1 MDKVGRYRCN
11 GGRDSDDGWNYN
23 AHTTVGSYLPNAWG
37 RVFVIILNM
46 LQIKYVTLSREFRF
60 SAAHR
65 LHREEWSE
73 EKNREA
79 FGKCSSLHGHD
90 YRLKVTVRSAG
101 EGDMVVNVF
110 DLKSVV
116 EKEVISLVDHRN
128 LNTDVPFLAGV
139 LPTMENIARKIAERL
154 EEPLRGIG
162 AELHEITL
170 WESENNSATLHF
182 A

>member
-1 MDKVGRYRCN
+1 MLKV
-11 GGRDSDDGWNYN
+11 
-23 AHTTVGSYLPNAWG
+23 
-37 RVFVIILNM
+37 
-46 LQIKYVTLSREFRF
+46 KYVTLSREFRF
-60 SAAHR
+60 SAAHS
-65 LHREEWSE
+65 LYREEWSE

-101 EGDMVVNVF
+101 EGDMVVNVLA
-110 DLKSVV
+110 LKSVV
-116 EKEVISLVDHRN
+116 EKEIISLIDHRN
-128 LNTDVPFLAGV
+128 LNTDVPFLSGV
-139 LPTMENIARKIAERL
+139 LPTMENIAKKIAERL

-162 AELHEITL
+162 AELYEITL